1 MTGQIYIYGVIGQ
14 STTFDSVIKQI
25 DAKYDSYDVHII
37 SEGGDVFEGYAI
49 YNALKNTGKSITVYI
64 EGLCASIA
72 TLIAGAGD
80 KIIMNEKSQFMIHNP
95 LVRDTS
101 GDANDLRNV
110 ADQLDKIK
118 TQLIDVFEKRTGLP
132 QAQLWEMYDNETWLL
147 PDQAKAMGFVD
158 EVRESL
164 KAVALANIQNFKK
177 MDKKNKI
184 ESLIGNLTGNIRKFF
199 NEEGTPQETP
209 TNQMPETLEDGT
221 TVIVLSEDGNFT
233 GKQVVRED
241 GTPLEPGN
249 YTLSSGKILVVGDG
263 GTITEVQEGAAPS
276 DEAKPDPA
284 ALAAQIEA
292 LTKENAEL
300 KSAIEAR
307 NDAETK
313 AVARASKFENKLL
326 EVQAELKK
334 LETESV
340 GGSDAPDKGVKNQ
353 PDMPD
358 TKTYDPM
365 GEEMAKI
372 INRQRK

>member
-1 MTGQIYIYGVIGQ
+1 MTGQIYIYGVIGK

-49 YNALKNTGKSITVYI
+49 YNALKNTGKTITVYI

-118 TQLIDVFEKRTGLP
+118 TQLIDVYQSRTGLP

-158 EVRESL
+158 EVRDSL

-177 MDKKNKI
+177 MEKQNKF
-184 ESLIGNLTGNIRKFF
+184 ESIVSSLRKFF
-199 NEEGTPQETP
+199 NDEGVK
-209 TNQMPETLEDGT
+209 TNQIPETLQDGT

-233 GKQVVRED
+233 GKQVVKED
-241 GTPLEPGN
+241 GTPLAAGN
-249 YTLSSGKILVVGDG
+249 YTLSSGKILVVADG
-263 GTITEVQEGAAPS
+263 GVITEVQDGSAPPANDAPPAQDAAVA
-276 DEAKPDPA
+276 ELTAK
-284 ALAAQIEA
+284 LEA

-307 NDAETK
+307 NEAESK
-313 AVARASKFENKLL
+313 AVARANKFENKLIQV
-326 EVQAELKK
+326 EAELKK

-340 GGSDAPDKGVKNQ
+340 GGSDAPDKGVKKQ

-358 TKTYDPM
+358 MATYDPM
-365 GEEMAKI
+365 GDEMLKI

>member
-49 YNALKNTGKSITVYI
+49 YNALKNTGKYITVYI

-177 MDKKNKI
+177 MDKKNKF
-184 ESLIGNLTGNIRKFF
+184 ESLVSDLRRFF
-199 NEEGTPQETP
+199 NAEGTEEAPK
-209 TNQMPETLEDGT
+209 NQMPETLEDGT

-284 ALAAQIEA
+284 ALAAQIEV

>member
-49 YNALKNTGKSITVYI
+49 YNALKNTGKPITVYI

-80 KIIMNEKSQFMIHNP
+80 TIIMNEKSQFMIHNP

-118 TQLIDVFEKRTGLP
+118 TQLIDVYQKRTGLP

-147 PDQAKAMGFVD
+147 PDQAKQMGFVD
-158 EVRESL
+158 EVRDSL

-177 MDKKNKI
+177 MEKQNKF
-184 ESLIGNLTGNIRKFF
+184 ESIVSSLRKFF
-199 NEEGTPQETP
+199 NDEGVK
-209 TNQMPETLEDGT
+209 TNQIPETLQDGT

-241 GTPLEPGN
+241 GTPLDAGN
-249 YTLSSGKILVVGDG
+249 YTLASGKILVVAAG
-263 GTITEVQEGAAPS
+263 GVITEVQDGSLPPANDVPPAP
-276 DEAKPDPA
+276 DAVAELTAKV
-284 ALAAQIEA
+284 EA

-307 NDAETK
+307 NEAELK
-313 AVARASKFENKLL
+313 AVAKANKFENKLIQL
-326 EVQAELKK
+326 EAELKK

-340 GGSDAPDKGVKNQ
+340 GGSDAPDKGIKNQ
-353 PDMPD
+353 PDMPNMAA
-358 TKTYDPM
+358 YDPM
-365 GEEMAKI
+365 GDEMVKI
-372 INRQRK
+372 LNRQRK

>member
-118 TQLIDVFEKRTGLP
+118 TQLIDVYQSRTGLP

-147 PDQAKAMGFVD
+147 PEQAKAMGFVD
-158 EVRESL
+158 EVRDSL

-177 MDKKNKI
+177 MEKKNRF
-184 ESLIGNLTGNIRKFF
+184 ESLLGDLRKFF
-199 NEEGTPQETP
+199 NAEGDAPA
-209 TNQMPETLEDGT
+209 NQMPETLQDGT

-233 GKQVVRED
+233 GKQVVKED

-263 GTITEVQEGAAPS
+263 GTITEVQEGAAPA
-276 DEAKPDPA
+276 DEAQPDVA

-340 GGSDAPDKGVKNQ
+340 GGSGAPDKGVKKQ

-358 TKTYDPM
+358 LATYDPM
-365 GEEMAKI
+365 GDEMLKI
-372 INRQRK
+372 LNRQRK